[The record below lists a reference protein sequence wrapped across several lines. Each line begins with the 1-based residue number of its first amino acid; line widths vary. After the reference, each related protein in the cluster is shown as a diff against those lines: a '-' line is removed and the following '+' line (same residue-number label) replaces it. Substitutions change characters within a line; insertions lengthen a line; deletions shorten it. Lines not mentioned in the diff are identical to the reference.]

1 MKARERLRF
10 RVFTAVREV
19 MLGTQLFRS
28 NFQLHEPEIVVN
40 AYASHFD
47 VNASLNEA
55 QLQLLPV
62 DTRFRDLHQ
71 FAEQLHRG
79 IHKVAAE
86 HHLEF
91 TTDPV
96 RFGGSG
102 PVMLVDVP
110 IGYRA
115 VLLRLELE

>member
-10 RVFTAVREV
+10 RVFTAVRDL
-19 MLGTQLFRS
+19 MLSTDLFRS
-28 NFQLHEPEIVVN
+28 NFQLHEPDIAVS
-40 AYASHFD
+40 AYAPFID

-62 DTRFRDLHQ
+62 ESRSVDLAR
-71 FAEQLHRG
+71 FAEQLRRG
-79 IHKVAAE
+79 FEKIATNL
-86 HHLEF
+86 HLEF
-91 TTDPV
+91 TTDPG

-102 PVMLVDVP
+102 PVMLIDVP

-115 VLLRLELE
+115 VLLRSEPE